1 MKASMDS
8 AEIRYVRTFA
18 HGASEL
24 YIYGAG
30 ARAWRYAKILEACS
44 IRLDGF
50 LVSSERHEAAYYGYP
65 VFSAAEIRLTEHTRI
80 IAGFRGARLRDLKI
94 AGIQREQCLFLTPEV
109 FDRLTVKALLIP
121 LLESIARKFP
131 VQPLP
136 DRRIPAKNLLILRLD
151 VIGDLLFTIPF
162 LRELRRNYPDAHI
175 TLVVWEKMH
184 GLMRDCPYVDE
195 VLAYSCPLQEGDP
208 LTQFSNWE
216 SKCKRIRVF
225 VEAKL
230 SARKYDIVFLP
241 RILMGGRNCVDE
253 FVMAMMSD
261 ATYRVGRFD
270 EFSVWYHAVWEPY
283 LARWMSHIYLT
294 MEPKHEVAYM
304 LDLLHVCGC
313 EVVDDRMEYWLPLEA
328 VSFAQD
334 LISGKRGYLYIACGI
349 VSRDANRSWAP
360 EKYRELV
367 KRFEGQP
374 MRFLLLGGKDAKDAA
389 EIIGEHSN
397 VMDLTGQTTFQQAAA
412 VVSLSNLYLGS
423 NTGLLHFA
431 SASGTPVVEIS
442 AWLSDGNPMDNIAP
456 ERMGAWGVPT
466 ISLIPKTGLD
476 GCHDSCRRSFA
487 HCINTITVDEVQRAI
502 QKLLTSVKVN

>member
-1 MKASMDS
+1 
-8 AEIRYVRTFA
+8 
-18 HGASEL
+18 
-24 YIYGAG
+24 
-30 ARAWRYAKILEACS
+30 
-44 IRLDGF
+44 
-50 LVSSERHEAAYYGYP
+50 
-65 VFSAAEIRLTEHTRI
+65 
-80 IAGFRGARLRDLKI
+80 
-94 AGIQREQCLFLTPEV
+94 
-109 FDRLTVKALLIP
+109 
-121 LLESIARKFP
+121 
-131 VQPLP
+131 
-136 DRRIPAKNLLILRLD
+136 
-151 VIGDLLFTIPF
+151 
-162 LRELRRNYPDAHI
+162 
-175 TLVVWEKMH
+175 
-184 GLMRDCPYVDE
+184 
-195 VLAYSCPLQEGDP
+195 
-208 LTQFSNWE
+208 
-216 SKCKRIRVF
+216 
-225 VEAKL
+225 
-230 SARKYDIVFLP
+230 
-241 RILMGGRNCVDE
+241 
-253 FVMAMMSD
+253 
-261 ATYRVGRFD
+261 
-270 EFSVWYHAVWEPY
+270 
-283 LARWMSHIYLT
+283 

>member
-162 LRELRRNYPDAHI
+162 FFFKQKHAYEEKSGFWGWEGWSSELRVRA
-175 TLVVWEKMH
+175 W
-184 GLMRDCPYVDE
+184 VD
-195 VLAYSCPLQEGDP
+195 SG
-208 LTQFSNWE
+208 
-216 SKCKRIRVF
+216 
-225 VEAKL
+225 
-230 SARKYDIVFLP
+230 
-241 RILMGGRNCVDE
+241 
-253 FVMAMMSD
+253 
-261 ATYRVGRFD
+261 
-270 EFSVWYHAVWEPY
+270 
-283 LARWMSHIYLT
+283 
-294 MEPKHEVAYM
+294 
-304 LDLLHVCGC
+304 VCGGETFC
-313 EVVDDRMEYWLPLEA
+313 EK
-328 VSFAQD
+328 
-334 LISGKRGYLYIACGI
+334 I
-349 VSRDANRSWAP
+349 
-360 EKYRELV
+360 
-367 KRFEGQP
+367 
-374 MRFLLLGGKDAKDAA
+374 
-389 EIIGEHSN
+389 
-397 VMDLTGQTTFQQAAA
+397 
-412 VVSLSNLYLGS
+412 
-423 NTGLLHFA
+423 
-431 SASGTPVVEIS
+431 
-442 AWLSDGNPMDNIAP
+442 
-456 ERMGAWGVPT
+456 
-466 ISLIPKTGLD
+466 
-476 GCHDSCRRSFA
+476 
-487 HCINTITVDEVQRAI
+487 
-502 QKLLTSVKVN
+502 